1 MDVSPSRQDE
11 RGIPL
16 HVDHAA
22 GDGRRVQFF
31 GGNSLHD
38 ELAQFGVEPHHFINP
53 DALLRLDDGLILG
66 QLQLAD
72 DLRLQQVHRRREPII
87 TPLRTRRMS
96 SNAMMLL
103 GSVIASVSRL
113 LMNEM
118 GTQRCFLTR
127 GLAPP
132 HP

>member
-1 MDVSPSRQDE
+1 
-11 RGIPL
+11 
-16 HVDHAA
+16 
-22 GDGRRVQFF
+22 
-31 GGNSLHD
+31 
-38 ELAQFGVEPHHFINP
+38 
-53 DALLRLDDGLILG
+53 
-66 QLQLAD
+66 
-72 DLRLQQVHRRREPII
+72 
-87 TPLRTRRMS
+87 MS